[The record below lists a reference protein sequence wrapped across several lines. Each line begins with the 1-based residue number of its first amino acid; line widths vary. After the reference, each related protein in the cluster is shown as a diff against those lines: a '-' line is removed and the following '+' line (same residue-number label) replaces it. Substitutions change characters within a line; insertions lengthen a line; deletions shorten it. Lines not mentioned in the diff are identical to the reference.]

1 MSRRTTFGLL
11 AAAVIA
17 AAIVAAATLMS
28 GDGTPH
34 SDDESVSAIA
44 APAPEAMPLQREPS
58 APAID
63 APIFG
68 DFIRPSVDWAA
79 VYERALPSLVAV
91 VTDRGSGSGFF
102 VTSAGHIATNL
113 HVVAEAGQIRVVTHG
128 EGVFDAELIADDA
141 GNDIA
146 LLEIDPAGFEVVV
159 PEFGDLDQVRIGDP
173 VGALGAPFGLP
184 NTLTVGVVSGLDRTR
199 PSGPG
204 TLEPLRDTIQTDAA
218 FNPGN
223 SGGMLV
229 DGRGRL
235 IGIPTQ
241 IESPDRSSSGIGFA
255 VSVEA
260 LARSLPTLRNGQ
272 DVERS
277 YLGLVLDQREDGLFV
292 SDVICDA
299 TADRADVR
307 DGDRIARF
315 NGAPIDSLDAL
326 VMALMPVSPGE
337 DVSIT
342 VGRGGDLLRLE
353 ATAGAWPMEPPASGC
368 G

>member
-1 MSRRTTFGLL
+1 MSRRMTLVLL
-11 AAAVIA
+11 AAGVIA
-17 AAIVAAATLMS
+17 AAIVTAVTLMN
-28 GDGTPH
+28 DGGTLR
-34 SDDESVSAIA
+34 SDGESVSAIA
-44 APAPEAMPLQREPS
+44 APAPVEMPPQREPS
-58 APAID
+58 APDIE

-68 DFIRPSVDWAA
+68 DFIRPSVDWAG
-79 VYERALPSLVAV
+79 VYDRALPSLVAV

-102 VTSAGHIATNL
+102 VTEAGHIATNL
-113 HVVAEAGQIRVVTHG
+113 HVVVDAAQIRVVTHG
-128 EGVFDAELIADDA
+128 EGVFDAELIAGDA

-146 LLEIDPAGFEVVV
+146 LLKIDPAGFEVVV
-159 PEFGDLDQVRIGDP
+159 PEFGNLDEVRIGDP

-218 FNPGN
+218 LNPGN

-229 DGRGRL
+229 DRRGRL

-260 LARSLPTLRNGQ
+260 LTRSLPTLLSGQ

-277 YLGLVLDQREDGLFV
+277 YLGLVLEQREQGLFV
-292 SDVICDA
+292 SDVVCDA
-299 TADRADVR
+299 TANQADVR
-307 DGDRIARF
+307 DGDRITRL
-315 NGAPIDSLDAL
+315 NGIPIDSLDAL
-326 VMALMPVSPGE
+326 VMALMPVSPG
-337 DVSIT
+337 DGVSIT
-342 VGRGGDLLRLE
+342 VNRGGEFLMLA
-353 ATAGAWPMEPPASGC
+353 ATASAWPSEPPAAGC

>member
-1 MSRRTTFGLL
+1 MSRRTTIVVL
-11 AAAVIA
+11 AAAVITAVIFA
-17 AAIVAAATLMS
+17 AALSAGNGEPVR
-28 GDGTPH
+28 
-34 SDDESVSAIA
+34 SDPESVSTIV
-44 APAPEAMPLQREPS
+44 APAAVEMPASGEPI
-58 APAID
+58 APVID

-68 DFIRPSVDWAA
+68 DFIRPSVDWSE
-79 VYERALPSLVAV
+79 VYDRALPSLVAV
-91 VTDRGSGSGFF
+91 VTDQGSGSGFF

-113 HVVAEAGQIRVVTHG
+113 HVVGDARQIRVVTHG
-128 EGVFDAELIADDA
+128 EGVFDAELIAGDA

-146 LLEIDPAGFEVVV
+146 LLKIDPAGFEVVV
-159 PEFGDLDQVRIGDP
+159 PEFGNLDDVRIGDP

-218 FNPGN
+218 LNPGN

-229 DGRGRL
+229 DARGRL

-260 LARSLPTLRNGQ
+260 LTRSLPTLLNGQ

-277 YLGLVLDQREDGLFV
+277 YLGLVLEQRDAGLFV
-292 SDVICDA
+292 TDVVCNA
-299 TADRADVR
+299 AADRADVR
-307 DGDRIARF
+307 NGDRIARI
-315 NGAPIDSLDAL
+315 NGIRIASLDAL
-326 VMALMPVSPGE
+326 VMALMPVSPGDE
-337 DVSIT
+337 VSIT
-342 VGRGGDLLRLE
+342 VDR
-353 ATAGAWPMEPPASGC
+353 AGAFLMLDTTASAWPTEPPASGC